1 MRSGRYPEA
10 TRRNKRFDGFSA
22 ATATTTTRGA
32 AQIDC
37 ATFSEHQLNA
47 GLHGRNHTQPPG
59 PAANRGCN
67 CWPNTARKCVFSGD
81 SESLV
86 WGLDVL
92 SVVGGTVLSVSRPLR
107 RIAAPVVAAGP
118 SGKRF
123 RTRLHLSPTEAAALA
138 EIGELLGS
146 LYRREL
152 AGRIRLGRV
161 DRKAQSVWRAE
172 RKRALTAVSSSRW
185 AGALTRAVE
194 DQYQLGMRA
203 LGAHVG
209 DLQSA
214 IEVLEQRCALRP
226 GETAAEDTADGG
238 RRRRPKRGYAT
249 AGERFSK
256 TRRLAC
262 LRYRLVA
269 AQEDLAAGHPAV
281 TVGGKRLWRNRHN
294 LAAAGIDESQW
305 RQRWDAA
312 RLFVT
317 VDGETGKNGGN
328 ETIRVDE
335 QGRLRLKVP
344 AALAT
349 KYGTHLQVAAP
360 VRFSHGGCDLAARIA
375 ANQAVRYDISFDA
388 ARGRWYLDA
397 SWAITADPP
406 AKLDQLRQGRVLGV
420 DLNADHLAACVL
432 DVSGNPVAQPVTI
445 GVEVHGLRASRRDG
459 RVRAAITALL
469 DTAQQHRCS
478 ALAVENLNFAEA
490 RITGRETMGRGQR
503 GKAFRRTVAGIP
515 TARFRD
521 RLTAMAT
528 RREIAVIGVD
538 PAYTSK
544 WGDQHWRKPLQQQTS
559 DPVTRHHGAA
569 AAIGRRGLGK
579 PIRRRPVGP
588 RTQQRMGAGSPP
600 ARPVRT
606 PRTQGGANRSGSPSR
621 PAGVPVRRTA
631 CTTRGQ
637 DRSGRNRT
645 EFTSAQ

>member
-1 MRSGRYPEA
+1 MS
-10 TRRNKRFDGFSA
+10 
-22 ATATTTTRGA
+22 
-32 AQIDC
+32 
-37 ATFSEHQLNA
+37 
-47 GLHGRNHTQPPG
+47 
-59 PAANRGCN
+59 
-67 CWPNTARKCVFSGD
+67 
-81 SESLV
+81 
-86 WGLDVL
+86 
-92 SVVGGTVLSVSRPLR
+92 SVSRPLR

-172 RKRALTAVSSSRW
+172 RKRALTAASSSRW

-238 RRRRPKRGYAT
+238 RRRGPKRGYAT

-406 AKLDQLRQGRVLGV
+406 AELDQLRQGRVLGV

-478 ALAVENLNFAEA
+478 AIAVENLNFAEA

-588 RTQQRMGAGSPP
+588 RTQQRMGAGTPP

-606 PRTQGGANRSGSPSR
+606 PKTQGGANRSGSPSR

>member
-1 MRSGRYPEA
+1 MS
-10 TRRNKRFDGFSA
+10 FS
-22 ATATTTTRGA
+22 
-32 AQIDC
+32 
-37 ATFSEHQLNA
+37 
-47 GLHGRNHTQPPG
+47 
-59 PAANRGCN
+59 
-67 CWPNTARKCVFSGD
+67 K
-81 SESLV
+81 
-86 WGLDVL
+86 
-92 SVVGGTVLSVSRPLR
+92 PLR

-123 RTRLHLSPTEAAALA
+123 RTRLHLSEGEAAALT
-138 EIGELLGS
+138 EIGEFLGS

-214 IEVLEQRCALRP
+214 IGVLEQRCALRP
-226 GETAAEDTADGG
+226 GETATEDPAASGG
-238 RRRRPKRGYAT
+238 RRRVKRGYAT

-262 LRYRLVA
+262 LRQRLAA
-269 AQEDLAAGHPAV
+269 AQADLAAGRPAV
-281 TVGGKRLWRNRHN
+281 TVGGKRLWRTRHN
-294 LAAAGIDESQW
+294 LQAAGIDESGW

-317 VDGETGKNGGN
+317 ADGETAKNGGN

-335 QGRLRLKVP
+335 QGQLRLKVP
-344 AALAT
+344 AALAA

-360 VRFSHGGCDLAARIA
+360 VRFSHGGCDLAARIT

-388 ARGRWYLDA
+388 AKGRWYLDA

-406 AKLDQLRQGRVLGV
+406 AELDQLRQGRVLGV

-432 DVSGNPVAQPVTI
+432 DDSGNPVAQPVTI

-469 DTAQQHRCS
+469 DTAQQHGCS
-478 ALAVENLNFAEA
+478 AIAVENLNFADA
-490 RITGRETMGRGQR
+490 RTTGRETMGRGQR
-503 GKAFRRTVAGIP
+503 GKTFRRTVAAIP
-515 TARFRD
+515 TAKFRD

-528 RREIAVIGVD
+528 RRGIAVIGVD

-579 PIRRRPVGP
+579 PIRRRPAGP
-588 RTQQRMGAGSPP
+588 RTQQRMGAGTPP
-600 ARPVRT
+600 ARPVKT

-621 PAGVPVRRTA
+621 PTGVTVRRTA
-631 CTTRGQ
+631 CTSRGQ
-637 DRSGRNRT
+637 DRSGRNRA
-645 EFTSAQ
+645 ELTSAQ

>member
-1 MRSGRYPEA
+1 MSSS
-10 TRRNKRFDGFSA
+10 K
-22 ATATTTTRGA
+22 
-32 AQIDC
+32 
-37 ATFSEHQLNA
+37 
-47 GLHGRNHTQPPG
+47 
-59 PAANRGCN
+59 
-67 CWPNTARKCVFSGD
+67 
-81 SESLV
+81 
-86 WGLDVL
+86 
-92 SVVGGTVLSVSRPLR
+92 PLR
-107 RIAAPVVAAGP
+107 RIAPPVVAAGP

-123 RTRLHLSPTEAAALA
+123 RSRLHLSPAEAAALT
-138 EIGELLGS
+138 EIGQFLGS

-152 AGRIRLGRV
+152 ADRIRLGRV

-185 AGALTRAVE
+185 AGAITRAVE

-226 GETAAEDTADGG
+226 GQTAAQDTAGGG
-238 RRRRPKRGYAT
+238 RRRRPRGYAT

-262 LRYRLVA
+262 LRQRLVA
-269 AQEDLAAGHPAV
+269 AQADLAAGHPAV

-305 RQRWDAA
+305 RARWDAA
-312 RLFVT
+312 RLFMT
-317 VDGETGKNGGN
+317 ADGESGIIGGN
-328 ETIRVDE
+328 LTIRVDD

-344 AALAT
+344 AALVG
-349 KYGTHLQVAAP
+349 KYGTHLQVGAP
-360 VRFSHGGCDLAARIA
+360 VRFSHGGADLAARIA
-375 ANQAVRYDISFDA
+375 GRNAVRYDLSFDA
-388 ARGRWYLDA
+388 SRGRWYLDA
-397 SWAITADPP
+397 SWAITAQQP
-406 AKLDQLRQGRVLGV
+406 AELDQLRQGRVLGV
-420 DLNADHLAACVL
+420 DLNADHLASCVL
-432 DVSGNPVAQPVTI
+432 DSSGNPVAHPVTI
-445 GVEVHGLRASRRDG
+445 GVDVRGLRASRRDG
-459 RVRAAITALL
+459 RIRAAITALL
-469 DTAQQHRCS
+469 DTAQQLGCS
-478 ALAVENLNFAEA
+478 AVVVENLNFADA
-490 RITGRETMGRGQR
+490 RSTGRETMGRGQR
-503 GKAFRRTVAGIP
+503 GKTFRRTVAGIP

-528 RREIAVIGVD
+528 RRGIAVIGVD

-544 WGDQHWRKPLQQQTS
+544 WGDQHWRQPLQQQTS

-579 PIRRRPVGP
+579 PIRRRPAGP
-588 RTQQRMGAGSPP
+588 RTQQRMGAGTPP

-621 PAGVPVRRTA
+621 PTGVPVRRTA

-637 DRSGRNRT
+637 DRSGRNRAELT
-645 EFTSAQ
+645 TAQ

>member
-1 MRSGRYPEA
+1 M
-10 TRRNKRFDGFSA
+10 
-22 ATATTTTRGA
+22 
-32 AQIDC
+32 
-37 ATFSEHQLNA
+37 
-47 GLHGRNHTQPPG
+47 
-59 PAANRGCN
+59 
-67 CWPNTARKCVFSGD
+67 
-81 SESLV
+81 
-86 WGLDVL
+86 
-92 SVVGGTVLSVSRPLR
+92 SVVGGTVLFVSRPLR

-262 LRYRLVA
+262 LRHRLVA
-269 AQEDLAAGHPAV
+269 AQEDLGAGHPAV
-281 TVGGKRLWRNRHN
+281 TVGGKRLWRNRLN

-317 VDGETGKNGGN
+317 ADGETGKNGGN
-328 ETIRVDE
+328 ETIRVDD

-344 AALAT
+344 AALAA

-388 ARGRWYLDA
+388 ARAAGIWMRPGRSPPIRPPSSTSCGRAGCSGWISTPITSPRV
-397 SWAITADPP
+397 SWTPPVTLSPNRSPSVSRCTGCGPP
-406 AKLDQLRQGRVLGV
+406 AATAASERRLPRCWTPHSSTGVRRLRWRT
-420 DLNADHLAACVL
+420 
-432 DVSGNPVAQPVTI
+432 STSPRP
-445 GVEVHGLRASRRDG
+445 ASP
-459 RVRAAITALL
+459 A
-469 DTAQQHRCS
+469 
-478 ALAVENLNFAEA
+478 
-490 RITGRETMGRGQR
+490 
-503 GKAFRRTVAGIP
+503 GKP
-515 TARFRD
+515 
-521 RLTAMAT
+521 
-528 RREIAVIGVD
+528 
-538 PAYTSK
+538 
-544 WGDQHWRKPLQQQTS
+544 W
-559 DPVTRHHGAA
+559 AA
-569 AAIGRRGLGK
+569 ASAGR
-579 PIRRRPVGP
+579 PS
-588 RTQQRMGAGSPP
+588 GAPSPP
-600 ARPVRT
+600 SRLR
-606 PRTQGGANRSGSPSR
+606 GSGT
-621 PAGVPVRRTA
+621 G
-631 CTTRGQ
+631 
-637 DRSGRNRT
+637 
-645 EFTSAQ
+645 